1 MSRRDPLVYIHHMH
15 DHAREAVEMVQGRAR
30 PDLDTERML
39 NLALV
44 RLLEVIGEA
53 SRRIPDE
60 FRSRYPDTPWRDIAY
75 LRNRL
80 IHAYETVDFDTLW
93 EIIRDDLPPLIV
105 QLDSILAEHP

>member
-1 MSRRDPLVYIHHMH
+1 M
-15 DHAREAVEMVQGRAR
+15 
-30 PDLDTERML
+30 
-39 NLALV
+39 
-44 RLLEVIGEA
+44 EVIGEA

-105 QLDSILAEHP
+105 QLESILAEHP